1 MSARMS
7 SAPLIASAAYAIVTP
22 GASAE
27 EDNGDPIAGA
37 VAGNYGGTT
46 GRGPSIVAI
55 AGTPGSGG
63 GSSFSG
69 GGTTGGA
76 EAAPAGGG
84 GSGAGVLVSASAVGS
99 DADVAAVAAA
109 VNAGSAPA
117 PANPNVVTDIVQG
130 PQPGDVVQRAWFR
143 NIGGV
148 PHLQYRFTCSGPG
161 AGPAYDDWVAVLAQ
175 GGTFV
180 PQPQPE
186 DLLPELYERGRA
198 AAPHAGAAHR
208 PGRLDA
214 GAVDHVH
221 LPTFFW
227 VDQSQG
233 QWASV
238 EASASVPGLTVTA
251 RAVPERLVVHPGDG
265 TGDITCEGAPLPFV
279 QGRDDLVLFAGCE
292 HAYRDSSAM
301 AASGDA
307 YPVTVD
313 VIWHATWSAS
323 NGESGDLG
331 TVSTTSETRPL
342 PVAEIQAL
350 VTDGSTAHPTPTV
363 MVREMVANQP
373 IRGP

>member
-1 MSARMS
+1 MAQEDDGSLAD
-7 SAPLIASAAYAIVTP
+7 AAVDTFGGRNGG
-22 GASAE
+22 GAQL
-27 EDNGDPIAGA
+27 
-37 VAGNYGGTT
+37 VAY
-46 GRGPSIVAI
+46 

-76 EAAPAGGG
+76 GAAPAGGG
-84 GSGAGVLVSASAVGS
+84 GSGQGFSCSASSVGS

-109 VNAGSAPA
+109 VNAGSTPA

-130 PQPGDVVQRAWFR
+130 PQSGDVVQRAWFR

-186 DLLPELYERGRA
+186 DLLPELYERVVQQLPTPVPRI
-198 AAPHAGAAHR
+198 APADWMPER
-208 PGRLDA
+208 WTY
-214 GAVDHVH
+214 VH

-233 QWASV
+233 QWAPV

-265 TGDITCEGAPLPFV
+265 SGDITCEGAPPAFV
-279 QGRDDLVLFAGCE
+279 QGRDDPESFAGCE

-307 YPVTVD
+307 FPVTVD

-331 TVSTTSETRPL
+331 TVSTTSETRLL

-350 VTDGSTAHPTPTV
+350 VTDG
-363 MVREMVANQP
+363 
-373 IRGP
+373 